1 MNVQMFA
8 SYALSVGS
16 DMKYQTFSGEAWSK
30 AAEVTLL
37 GMGMVF
43 AVLAILWGVLAI
55 FKLVFAREKKPSK
68 ASAPKVEAP
77 KAAEP
82 APVAVEAVA
91 DDGELIAVITA
102 AIAAYRASE
111 EGMSAAEAGGFR
123 VVSFKRASTG
133 RAWNSNK

>member
-1 MNVQMFA
+1 MNVQMFT

-16 DMKYQTFSGEAWSK
+16 DTKYQAFSGDAWAK
-30 AAEVTLL
+30 AAEVTVL

-55 FKLVFAREKKPSK
+55 FKLVFAKEKKPSNTVK
-68 ASAPKVEAP
+68 AEVP

-82 APVAVEAVA
+82 APVAVEAVT

-111 EGMSAAEAGGFR
+111 EGMSQTEAGGFR
-123 VVSFKRASTG
+123 VVSFKRAGTG
-133 RAWNSNK
+133 RAWNSKK

>member
-1 MNVQMFA
+1 MKKKIVKRVLIITVA
-8 SYALSVGS
+8 LLLSVVL
-16 DMKYQTFSGEAWSK
+16 T
-30 AAEVTLL
+30 
-37 GMGMVF
+37 MGIVIG
-43 AVLAILWGVLAI
+43 AVWHNEISSVASV
-55 FKLVFAREKKPSK
+55 KMLVDENSNNK
-68 ASAPKVEAP
+68 SAPVYIMDVKGGYYFDKFLEEGGA
-77 KAAEP
+77 
-82 APVAVEAVA
+82 A